1 MRTSVPIRVCLT
13 VEPTSTMQ
21 QELTALA
28 EASLVL
34 DHDQGHAFLVM
45 SVPMTALRR
54 LNQDKVVGC
63 QKW

>member
-1 MRTSVPIRVCLT
+1 
-13 VEPTSTMQ
+13 MQ

-28 EASLVL
+28 TTSLVL

-45 SVPMTALRR
+45 SVPMTTLRR